1 MSALERPF
9 MDSVVTLKGFVLN
22 NQAELAGDGV
32 CVESGAV
39 YNIQSGVLR
48 DNSTGRKGE
57 DIFML

>member
-1 MSALERPF
+1 M
-9 MDSVVTLKGFVLN
+9 N